1 MSTQSAKGTQEVSHD
16 PPQELKKKNPERNSL
31 LDDAM
36 PTETTKG
43 SENTD
48 NAHPNGKR
56 DGRDSPVKN
65 NTIVENSWDS
75 VGYV

>member
-1 MSTQSAKGTQEVSHD
+1 MSTQSAKGTQELSHD
-16 PPQELKKKNPERNSL
+16 PPQDLKQKYPERSSL
-31 LDDAM
+31 LDDAT

-43 SENTD
+43 SETTGN
-48 NAHPNGKR
+48 NHPKDERN
-56 DGRDSPVKN
+56 GRDSPVKN

>member
-1 MSTQSAKGTQEVSHD
+1 MSTQSAKGTQELSQN
-16 PPQELKKKNPERNSL
+16 PPQELKKKYPERNSL

-48 NAHPNGKR
+48 NAHPKGERN
-56 DGRDSPVKN
+56 GRDSPVKN